1 MFFLLAWTLIG
12 GATFLG
18 LFYLNIYW
26 NQEREEVPELDS
38 QPRVSILM
46 PAYNEEGKI
55 QESLENALN
64 MEYPVD
70 VIVVDDGSTDST
82 LEKAREFS
90 DAENIE
96 IIEHEENR
104 GKAEAM
110 NTGLE
115 YVDTEYVAVQDA
127 DSAASAELLEKAVAR
142 FESDKSLGSVIGAI
156 QNFQSDTLVRKLQRV
171 QYQMTNF
178 YRSLMASIGTLDV
191 TPGAF
196 SLYRTTD
203 LREVG
208 GFDPGNPTEDLEM
221 AWRLRHQ
228 GKGLDMVFSSES
240 KTEFPEDLKSL
251 YNQRVRWKRGSI
263 INLVKYR
270 EMFFNK
276 KYGWFGRL
284 QLPLHTVSPLIAAAS
299 LLLVIV
305 GLSESLFNLAVSASA
320 IGFIMPDL
328 QSLNL
333 MSMVLNVQY
342 KIYVPLFIGMIVSG
356 VMIRTAYREG
366 GKKVENPV
374 ALGIYFLWFFAFQ
387 GFFTLSAILK
397 EMLKTDRVWR

>member
-38 QPRVSILM
+38 RPRVSILM

-55 QESLENALN
+55 QKSLENALS

-70 VIVVDDGSTDST
+70 VILVDDGSTDST

-90 DAENIE
+90 EAENLE

-127 DSAASAELLEKAVAR
+127 DSAASPELIEKAAAK
-142 FESDKSLGSVIGAI
+142 FESDESLGSVIGAI

-196 SLYRTTD
+196 SLYRTSD

-228 GKGLDMVFSSES
+228 GKGLEMVFSSES
-240 KTEFPEDLKSL
+240 RTEFPEDLKSL

-263 INLVKYR
+263 VNLFKYR
-270 EMFFNK
+270 DMILNK
-276 KYGWFGRL
+276 EYGWFGRL
-284 QLPLHTVSPLIAAAS
+284 QLPIHTVSPLIAASS
-299 LLLVIV
+299 LLLVVV
-305 GLSESLFNLAVSASA
+305 GFSESIFNLAVSASA
-320 IGFIMPDL
+320 IGFTLPDL
-328 QSLNL
+328 QSMNL
-333 MSMVLNVQY
+333 VSMVLNVQY
-342 KIYVPLFIGMIVSG
+342 KIYVPLFIGMMVSG

-366 GKKVENPV
+366 GEKVENPL

-397 EMLKTDRVWR
+397 EMLKTERVWR

>member
-397 EMLKTDRVWR
+397 EMLKTERVWR